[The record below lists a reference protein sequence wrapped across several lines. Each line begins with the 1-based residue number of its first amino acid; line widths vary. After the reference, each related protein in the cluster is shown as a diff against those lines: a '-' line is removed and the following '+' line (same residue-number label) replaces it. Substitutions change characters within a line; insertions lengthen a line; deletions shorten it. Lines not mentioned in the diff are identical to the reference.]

1 MRREPKSRASTIFAI
16 PAYSVLTQGRAVFD
30 DAQLVNSI
38 EYATTGAQVGQRH
51 LAAKVT
57 PPRFYRKNV
66 RGALAGEEA
75 RRVDEVHKARNRL
88 NGALWTN
95 TI

>member
-66 RGALAGEEA
+66 RGALAGEA
-75 RRVDEVHKARNRL
+75 TALLPAGRSVGQPRRNHQY
-88 NGALWTN
+88 
-95 TI
+95 